1 MSCKGTQLNIYMY
14 PFSPKLP
21 SGLPHTPEQSSP
33 CCTVGPRWLLILF
46 IYDLCLYFY
55 ILFILFMFWG
65 LRWVFTAGRGL
76 SLVPASGGSSRWVH
90 GLLLVVASLVA
101 QQRSRHAGSRSQ
113 AQQFWRTSLVAP
125 RHVES
130 AQTKDQTHVP
140 CTGRWI
146 LYH

>member
-1 MSCKGTQLNIYMY
+1 MSCEGTPLNIYMY
-14 PFSPKLP
+14 PFSPKLLA
-21 SGLPHTPEQSSP
+21 GLPHTPEQSSP
-33 CCTVGPRWLLILF
+33 CCTVGPRWLPILF
-46 IYDLCLYFY
+46 IYYLCLYFY
-55 ILFILFMFWG
+55 ILFMFG
-65 LRWVFTAGRGL
+65 GCA
-76 SLVPASGGSSRWVH
+76 GSSLLGVGFLSFRRVGAALFGVH

-113 AQQFWRTSLVAP
+113 SQQFWYMTLVAL